1 MDCEQQICFDLV
13 GATVIEH
20 RVPEYKRNQ
29 ECYKLVTG
37 VAKVDACME
46 LNLTTGVCTIWF
58 DKNPSKEEINHE
70 YSHCNGWQHTWNS
83 RTRRYEWFPMPEVI
97 ASQEPP
103 AGSSHKSAASIDS
116 DARQSS
122 DRGQKYPSL

>member
-1 MDCEQQICFDLV
+1 MDCEKQICPDLV

-20 RVPEYKRNQ
+20 RVPEYLKTKN
-29 ECYKLVTG
+29 CYRIMNGILS
-37 VAKVDACME
+37 VDGCME
-46 LNLTTGVCTIWF
+46 LNLTTGVCHIWM
-58 DKNPSKEEINHE
+58 DKHPEKATVNHE
-70 YSHCNGWQHTWNS
+70 ISHCNGWQHTWNS
-83 RTRRYEWFPMPEVI
+83 QTRRYEWFPMPEVI
-97 ASQEPP
+97 ASQESP